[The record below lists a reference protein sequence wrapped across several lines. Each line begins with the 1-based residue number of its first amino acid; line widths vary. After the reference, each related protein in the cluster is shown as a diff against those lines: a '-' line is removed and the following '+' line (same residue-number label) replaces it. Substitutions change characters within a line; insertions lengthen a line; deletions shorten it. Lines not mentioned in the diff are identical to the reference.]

1 MMATNAVVL
10 EPSGCAGTP
19 ASPCPQASAPPHA
32 IEMLATDMNKASVAV
47 LGGHCR
53 TALLLEGGPRPQS

>member
-1 MMATNAVVL
+1 MMATNAAAQ
-10 EPSGCAGTP
+10 EPSGCAGRY
-19 ASPCPQASAPPHA
+19 AFPCPQASAPPQA
-32 IEMLATDMNKASVAV
+32 IEMPATDKNKASAAV